1 MIRRG
6 WSFLAVL
13 ILLSCY
19 SPTRSFLY
27 SIFGPRIIKHIT
39 HDRNLHAVTVQ
50 RDLPTG
56 RPHSAESKAKISAA
70 NKGKQPWNIGK
81 THSEETKRRIAEKTK
96 EAMLKRKEEQ
106 ASLLGM
112 SLDEYSNRN
121 KVTKEQ
127 KQLSRISEKRG
138 LTEDGRRRISESL
151 KKRWQDPAYRERI
164 LYSGSHNR
172 SHSPETKARI
182 SEAIKL
188 KWQDQEYRAKIISSP
203 TEEVRARISATLKL
217 KWENPEF
224 RQRMMNMSFERTDEW
239 KNAISIKIRAKWMD
253 DNYRNAVTSAIR
265 DSFRGNRTF
274 TKRSSS
280 GHLRRRKNI
289 YSYEEKLELE
299 QKHEEQKRLRRDREK
314 QKRDIIKAAKVAK
327 KGDKKDASIKEL
339 LGGQLWFEEKLKRR
353 KDGLDVIDDAKLEE
367 QLLQEWTKE
376 DFVTEDKEIADSDLE
391 DFDILAADDE
401 NSEKI
406 SNKSSDYLSYADQDN
421 EFSSDIIE
429 VYDETG
435 ELVATYD
442 AEEYA
447 KLKGSASL

>member
-1 MIRRG
+1 MMRSG
-6 WSFLAVL
+6 WNFLAVL
-13 ILLSCY
+13 ILLSCN
-19 SPTRSFLY
+19 SPTRSFLH
-27 SIFGPRIIKHIT
+27 SIFGPRNIKHISC
-39 HDRNLHAVTVQ
+39 DRHLHVVTVQ
-50 RDLPTG
+50 KDLPSG

-70 NKGKQPWNIGK
+70 NKGKQPWNVGK
-81 THSEETKRRIAEKTK
+81 VHSEETKRRIAEKTK
-96 EAMLKRKEEQ
+96 EAMLKRKVEQ
-106 ASLLGM
+106 AALLGM
-112 SLDEYSNRN
+112 SLEEYSNRN

-127 KQLSRISEKRG
+127 KHSSHTSEKRG
-138 LTEDGRRRISESL
+138 ITEDGRRRISESL

-164 LYSGSHNR
+164 LYSGAFNR

-188 KWQDQEYRAKIISSP
+188 KWQDKEYRAKIITSP
-203 TEEVRARISATLKL
+203 SEEVRARISATLKL

-239 KNAISIKIRAKWMD
+239 RNAISIKIRAKWMD
-253 DNYRNAVTSAIR
+253 ESYRNAVTSAIR
-265 DSFRGNRTF
+265 DSFRGNKTLG
-274 TKRSSS
+274 SS
-280 GHLRRRKNI
+280 GRFRRQKNT
-289 YSYEEKLELE
+289 YSYEEKMEIE
-299 QKHEEQKRLRRDREK
+299 QKHEELKKMRREREK

-327 KGDKKDASIKEL
+327 KGHKKDASIKEL

-353 KDGLDVIDDAKLEE
+353 KDGLGVLDDAKLEE

-376 DFVTEDKEIADSDLE
+376 DFASEDKEIVDSDLD

-406 SNKSSDYLSYADQDN
+406 LNKASDYISYADQDN

-447 KLKGSASL
+447 KLKGSASQ